1 MENFEMILDKDEQII
16 KEYRPNKKRSVYLSL
31 LSLLPL
37 FLVAITFILIAV
49 LTFVNVIKI
58 TDDQGKSEMMFPY
71 IFIFFGALILLIA
84 IYTYIYYVVSYKKR
98 LYCLTNKRIII
109 RGGFIG
115 VDFNALDIAVINSVN
130 VKVGLLDKMVK
141 PNTGTIIFGSATTPL
156 GQNNKNSSG
165 GFTFLHIDNPYEVYK
180 EIKDLNNIK

>member
-1 MENFEMILDKDEQII
+1 MENFEMILDKDEQVI
-16 KEYRPNKKRSVYLSL
+16 KEYRPNKKRSIYLSL

-37 FLVAITFILIAV
+37 FLVAIAFILIAI
-49 LTFVNVIKI
+49 LAFVNVIKI
-58 TDDQGKSEMMFPY
+58 TDENGKSEAMFLY
-71 IFIFFGALILLIA
+71 IFIVFGGIILLIA

-109 RGGFIG
+109 RNGFIG
-115 VDFNALDIAVINSVN
+115 VDFNALDISAINSVN

-156 GQNNKNSSG
+156 GHNNKNAGG
-165 GFTFLHIDNPYEVYK
+165 GFLFAHIDNPYEVYK